1 MFSSKNISKNI
12 IVKIFNDYLHFK
24 EIISFRLLNK
34 ELNIILQDK
43 LIWQIINLTD
53 VGTVDKKEIY
63 MNLEKDNSYIYFL
76 SGKKRDDC
84 FLCIPN
90 GLKKNLLNTKL
101 LII

>member
-1 MFSSKNISKNI
+1 MFSSKNISRNI
-12 IVKIFNDYLHFK
+12 IIKIFNDYLHFK

-43 LIWQIINLTD
+43 LIWGIINLTD
-53 VGTVDKKEIY
+53 VETVDKKEIY
-63 MNLEKDNSYIYFL
+63 MNLENDKSYIYFL

-84 FLCIPN
+84 FVCIPN
-90 GLKKNLLNTKL
+90 GLKKFFLNTKL